1 MTEEEEKSEEPH
13 GAPNKQ
19 MTEAS
24 VLEDIDFE
32 ITKIEAF
39 AAALN
44 LGHFSG
50 IDLCLVGISLL
61 IASFLIA
68 VKFK

>member
-1 MTEEEEKSEEPH
+1 MSEVDKSDDPQEQTTEL
-13 GAPNKQ
+13 
-19 MTEAS
+19 S
-24 VLEDIDFE
+24 VLENIEIE

-50 IDLCLVGISLL
+50 IDLCLVGLSLA
-61 IASFLIA
+61 IAAFLIA
-68 VKFK
+68 VRFK